1 MWIWLV
7 TAAAAGIAAGGTI
20 SIWIERKQRRRE
32 METLLELTELVLEE
46 KEVTNRTAGEE
57 TIYAKIEDRLIR
69 ICRMA
74 KGRQEEAEKSREK
87 LQKLITEIAHQ
98 LRTPLANIQSYL
110 ELAKGE
116 TKGRNEEAYQYIQ
129 SAEGAKEKI
138 RFLTESFIK
147 MSRLEHDMI
156 QIRKESKDI
165 RRTLLNA
172 LGQIQAQAEE
182 KKLDFQVL
190 LPSDLELRHDP
201 NWLGEAFFN
210 VLDNAVKYSS
220 QGGHVEVSALQ
231 NEMFLKISVRD
242 YGIGIEAGEEN
253 RIFQRFYRGKKVRV
267 QEGFGVGLY
276 LARQIILAQG
286 GFIRV
291 KRQTRGLL
299 MEIFFPTEE

>member
-1 MWIWLV
+1 
-7 TAAAAGIAAGGTI
+7 
-20 SIWIERKQRRRE
+20 
-32 METLLELTELVLEE
+32 
-46 KEVTNRTAGEE
+46 
-57 TIYAKIEDRLIR
+57 
-69 ICRMA
+69 
-74 KGRQEEAEKSREK
+74 
-87 LQKLITEIAHQ
+87 
-98 LRTPLANIQSYL
+98 
-110 ELAKGE
+110 
-116 TKGRNEEAYQYIQ
+116 
-129 SAEGAKEKI
+129 
-138 RFLTESFIK
+138 
-147 MSRLEHDMI
+147 MI

-172 LGQIQAQAEE
+172 LGTDTGTGRE
-182 KKLDFQVL
+182 KNLDFQVS

-276 LARQIILAQG
+276 LARQIILTQG